1 MAVISRQYEPNN
13 VEWRRVLDDSNPEL
27 RIDFCYSLL
36 GFHLESGRLDMLLR
50 FANGGHCRRHR
61 HIASTVTLVLEG
73 EQCLAETQPNGSTK
87 LIVRKKGEYAIAGTD
102 AEAHDEW
109 GGNEGATVL
118 LSMHAPRGVLFEYF
132 DENMEN
138 PWTVSIEEFVGSWN
152 DGTIYGW
159 KNQ

>member
-13 VEWRRVLDDSNPEL
+13 VEWRRVLDDSDPEL

-87 LIVRKKGEYAIAGTD
+87 LIVRKKALLNFLVPLMNKMEFFQVYK
-102 AEAHDEW
+102 
-109 GGNEGATVL
+109 VL
-118 LSMHAPRGVLFEYF
+118 HLQQVHLKKHP
-132 DENMEN
+132 
-138 PWTVSIEEFVGSWN
+138 
-152 DGTIYGW
+152 
-159 KNQ
+159 